1 MHMDGIFQAPPGY
14 STKGI
19 DFRNAYIRREADN
32 QEIMHAMH
40 QREEKKAKAAEAV
53 EHPSMPGSSTTAA
66 GTEERNPPITV
77 KSTAGWLVQKVR
89 IMTQLLVQKHNY

>member
-32 QEIMHAMH
+32 EEIMHAMH
-40 QREEKKAKAAEAV
+40 QREEKKAKTAEAV
-53 EHPSMPGSSTTAA
+53 KHPSMPGSSSTAA
-66 GTEERNPPITV
+66 GAEEITSPITV
-77 KSTAGWLVQKVR
+77 TSTAGWLVQK
-89 IMTQLLVQKHNY
+89 YEY